1 MSPAPAASPKNNTQ
15 ASPKLNLFW
24 RTFILLVVL
33 MGGGT
38 LAWFQTYRIL
48 ELGPQN
54 RAIASQVAELLRVN
68 AALLD
73 HLSREDEQKV
83 FTALE
88 ESKHVRFQTA
98 LPSDVV
104 LPFKPQDA
112 LGIALSAAIQPT
124 FDQPI
129 VLAES
134 VNGSAG
140 IWVRVHVQNRDIWL
154 TLNDLRHEGPSDETW
169 LFWIGIAGV
178 FSLAGAAAI
187 AQLLN
192 RPLTQIVY
200 ATGRV
205 QDGNFHDAF
214 LDENVL
220 IHEVSLVN
228 RRFNEMTAQLAK
240 MEADRA
246 LMLAGI
252 SHDLRTPLARIR
264 LELEMS
270 VSDPVALDSIAQDI
284 EQLDHIIDK
293 FLDYARPMTKPLA
306 PVAVIP
312 IVEQVCQTF
321 ADHPHLSITQDLTT
335 QAHANPKAW
344 VDPVDLMR
352 ILNNLLENAARYGL
366 SPGQAK
372 AEVHVSLYLYD
383 PWIVLKVRDQG
394 SGVAP
399 NTLKHL
405 TEPFYRGDAARSQA
419 NGSGLGLAIV
429 AQTLQRMKGRFKLSN
444 HPQGGLMATIRIRAA

>member
-1 MSPAPAASPKNNTQ
+1 M
-15 ASPKLNLFW
+15 
-24 RTFILLVVL
+24 
-33 MGGGT
+33 
-38 LAWFQTYRIL
+38 
-48 ELGPQN
+48 
-54 RAIASQVAELLRVN
+54 
-68 AALLD
+68 
-73 HLSREDEQKV
+73 
-83 FTALE
+83 
-88 ESKHVRFQTA
+88 
-98 LPSDVV
+98 
-104 LPFKPQDA
+104 
-112 LGIALSAAIQPT
+112 
-124 FDQPI
+124 
-129 VLAES
+129 
-134 VNGSAG
+134 
-140 IWVRVHVQNRDIWL
+140 
-154 TLNDLRHEGPSDETW
+154 
-169 LFWIGIAGV
+169 
-178 FSLAGAAAI
+178 
-187 AQLLN
+187 
-192 RPLTQIVY
+192 
-200 ATGRV
+200 

>member
-98 LPSDVV
+98 LPSDVL

-228 RRFNEMTAQLAK
+228 QRFNEMTAQLAK
-240 MEADRA
+240 MDADRA

-312 IVEQVCQTF
+312 VVEQACQTF
-321 ADHPHLSITQDLTT
+321 ADHPHLSITLDASLDADALDIENGAAAPQ
-335 QAHANPKAW
+335 QATGWWQRQRKRGLERPCLYANAST
-344 VDPVDLMR
+344 M
-352 ILNNLLENAARYGL
+352 
-366 SPGQAK
+366 QAS
-372 AEVHVSLYLYD
+372 VVPL
-383 PWIVLKVRDQG
+383 
-394 SGVAP
+394 
-399 NTLKHL
+399 
-405 TEPFYRGDAARSQA
+405 
-419 NGSGLGLAIV
+419 
-429 AQTLQRMKGRFKLSN
+429 
-444 HPQGGLMATIRIRAA
+444 IRAGVIARPLVRLWSAHYAGQHICSASSCGAVSIAMDDGRCLYRISQKVSSEREGYPHGTAASPRTRCISVLQLWL